1 MDSYLVGGAVRDKL
15 LGLPVKDRDWV
26 VVGSSPQHMLDAGY
40 KSVGK
45 DFPVFLHPST
55 HEEYALARTERK
67 SAPGYH
73 GFDIHADENVT
84 LEQDLL
90 RRDLTINAIAE
101 TPDGTLIDPFNGQ
114 QDINDRVLRHVSE
127 AFLEDPV
134 RVLRV
139 ARFMARLA
147 PMGFTVAPETL
158 KLMQSMAANGE
169 IDTLVAER
177 VWQELQAAMSA
188 AQPSAFIQTLR
199 DSHALAIIL
208 PEVDK
213 LFGVPQ
219 TAKWHPEI
227 DTGIHTLMV
236 MDQATKLS
244 NDPQVRFAALCHDL
258 GKGTTPKEEWPSH
271 HGHERSSAKL
281 TKLLCERLKVPK
293 QFTDIAVLVG
303 HYHLHCHRAYELSAK
318 KVIELLKAFDISRRP
333 ERFKQFLIACEAD
346 ARGRKGL
353 ENRDYPQFAYLQGAA
368 DAFLS
373 VDAGAI
379 AKTVKTP
386 AHIPDELHRAHMN
399 ALKQYI
405 RNAAPPSNS

>member
-15 LGLPVKDRDWV
+15 LGIPVVDRDWV
-26 VVGSSPQHMLDAGY
+26 VVGGTPQQMLDAGY

-45 DFPVFLHPST
+45 DFPVFLHPDT

-73 GFDIHADENVT
+73 GFDIHTDESVT
-84 LEQDLL
+84 LEEDLL

-101 TPDGTLIDPFNGQ
+101 TSDGVFVDPFNGQ
-114 QDINDRVLRHVSE
+114 QDIKNRVLRHVSD
-127 AFLEDPV
+127 AFIEDPV

-158 KLMQSMAANGE
+158 HLMQAMAANGE

-177 VWQELQAAMSA
+177 VWQELHAAMVA
-188 AQPSAFIQTLR
+188 KKPSAFIETLR
-199 DSHALAIIL
+199 KSNALTVIL

-219 TAKWHPEI
+219 PAKWHPEI
-227 DTGIHTLMV
+227 DSGIHTLMV
-236 MDQATKLS
+236 LDQATALS
-244 NDPQVRFAALCHDL
+244 ADPQIRFAALCHDL
-258 GKGTTPKEEWPSH
+258 GKGTTPAEEWPSH
-271 HGHERSSAKL
+271 RGHEKRSAEL
-281 TKLLCERLKVPK
+281 IMVLCERLKTPK

-303 HYHLHCHRAYELSAK
+303 RYHLHCHNAFELSAK
-318 KVIELLKAFDISRRP
+318 KVVQLLKTFDISRRP
-333 ERFKQFLIACEAD
+333 ERFQQFLIACEAD

-368 DAFLS
+368 TAMLA
-373 VDAGAI
+373 VDNGAI
-379 AKTVKTP
+379 AKAATSP
-386 AHIPDELHRAHMN
+386 AHIPDDLHRANLN
-399 ALKQYI
+399 AIRLYI
-405 RNAAPPSNS
+405 ESAQADR